1 MQITNLADA
10 SILRTKRAWNMSLFN
25 MIDAL
30 FFATY
35 GPRGLG
41 TDGLFGHHWRPRARA
56 PRPPPSL
63 PERAL
68 QGR

>member
-1 MQITNLADA
+1 
-10 SILRTKRAWNMSLFN
+10 MSLFN

-41 TDGLFGHHWRPRARA
+41 TYGLLGHHWRPRARA
-56 PRPPPSL
+56 PRLPPSL
-63 PERAL
+63 PERAS

>member
-1 MQITNLADA
+1 
-10 SILRTKRAWNMSLFN
+10 MSLFN

-41 TDGLFGHHWRPRARA
+41 AYGLFGHHWRSRARA
-56 PRPPPSL
+56 PRLPSSL
-63 PERAL
+63 PERAS